1 MAAAVGWTLLQ
12 AAVRAPPAGLAGA
25 HPGGPALPVA
35 AAAPRAQGEAEGGI
49 EAQQVVVGVAEEMQ
63 QHLGAQDGHSGTPG
77 TRGLDWEG
85 GLLPSPPH
93 PGRPHPLSWS
103 LSTLL
108 WPSLSCCLSAPA
120 PLLSHLCIDSPL
132 LQTPPRPPARAPQ
145 SGPPTA
151 RPHQPCLRRPQWGEA
166 ECSHSDWQAGAL
178 GESPRHTRTGSR
190 KCIPCP
196 GKGSPAGSG
205 AEGLGLGSESRGAGL
220 RCGPSPRASMYPTQ
234 KYQGLPR

>member
-1 MAAAVGWTLLQ
+1 MAATVGWTLLQ

-63 QHLGAQDGHSGTPG
+63 QHLGAQDGHLGTPG

-85 GLLPSPPH
+85 GLLLFPPH
-93 PGRPHPLSWS
+93 PGCPHPLSWS

-120 PLLSHLCIDSPL
+120 PLLSHLYIDSPL

-151 RPHQPCLRRPQWGEA
+151 QPTNLA
-166 ECSHSDWQAGAL
+166 
-178 GESPRHTRTGSR
+178 
-190 KCIPCP
+190 
-196 GKGSPAGSG
+196 
-205 AEGLGLGSESRGAGL
+205 
-220 RCGPSPRASMYPTQ
+220 
-234 KYQGLPR
+234 